1 MDVVNRLRR
10 QWDRFG
16 AWVCIG
22 IGALAL
28 LFGWIGM
35 SGTAYPAEQ
44 LPYILSGGIAGVFF
58 LGLGAMLWLSAD
70 LRDEWCKLDRI
81 EARLAAGARLD
92 DPGGIVRDGEL
103 RPDPGPAD
111 GKGAADSSGPARR
124 VVSWVGQ
131 AQ

>member
-22 IGALAL
+22 IGGLAL
-28 LFGWIGM
+28 LVGWIGM

-81 EARLAAGARLD
+81 EAQLAAGAGAD
-92 DPGGIVRDGEL
+92 GSEGVVRDREL
-103 RPDPGPAD
+103 RSAPEPPD
-111 GKGAADSSGPARR
+111 GKGAADVSGTARR
-124 VVSWVGQ
+124 VVSWAGQ
-131 AQ
+131 PQ